1 MEGRYG
7 SLRESLLSHE
17 SLKTTQNTTQ
27 NTKQNTTQDTTQDTK
42 QDTTQGHQ
50 ATHPKK
56 TRDKLIYDI
65 YRMTLESHWRQTWMY
80 RLFGFPRS
88 QGWSR
93 QYYKIVYQHYH
104 DLVE

>member
-1 MEGRYG
+1 MRRRNNKRNIPDH
-7 SLRESLLSHE
+7 SLIVTDIVNSEI
-17 SLKTTQNTTQ
+17 QNS
-27 NTKQNTTQDTTQDTK
+27 TTQDTTQDTTKSK
-42 QDTTQGHQ
+42 Q
-50 ATHPKK
+50 
-56 TRDKLIYDI
+56 RDKLIYDI
-65 YRMTLESHWRQTWMY
+65 YQMTLESHWRQTWMY

>member
-1 MEGRYG
+1 MESRHG

-17 SLKTTQNTTQ
+17 SIK
-27 NTKQNTTQDTTQDTK
+27 TKQDTTQDTTQNTTK
-42 QDTTQGHQ
+42 SKQ
-50 ATHPKK
+50 
-56 TRDKLIYDI
+56 RDKLIYDI
-65 YRMTLESHWRQTWMY
+65 YQMTLESHWRQTWMY
-80 RLFGFPRS
+80 RVFGFPRS

>member
-1 MEGRYG
+1 MESRHG

-17 SLKTTQNTTQ
+17 HLK
-27 NTKQNTTQDTTQDTK
+27 TK
-42 QDTTQGHQ
+42 QDITQ
-50 ATHPKK
+50 PKK

-88 QGWSR
+88 PGWSR

>member
-1 MEGRYG
+1 METRHG
-7 SLRESLLSHE
+7 SLRESLLSHD
-17 SLKTTQNTTQ
+17 
-27 NTKQNTTQDTTQDTK
+27 TQDITQDITRK
-42 QDTTQGHQ
+42 P
-50 ATHPKK
+50 PKK
-56 TRDKLIYDI
+56 TRDQLISDI

-88 QGWSR
+88 AGWSR

>member
-17 SLKTTQNTTQ
+17 SLKT
-27 NTKQNTTQDTTQDTK
+27 KQDTTQDTTQNTTK
-42 QDTTQGHQ
+42 SKQ
-50 ATHPKK
+50 
-56 TRDKLIYDI
+56 RDKLIYDI

>member
-17 SLKTTQNTTQ
+17 SLKTTQ
-27 NTKQNTTQDTTQDTK
+27 
-42 QDTTQGHQ
+42 DTTQGHQ

-56 TRDKLIYDI
+56 TRDKLISDI
-65 YRMTLESHWRQTWMY
+65 YQMTLESHWRQTWMY

>member
-17 SLKTTQNTTQ
+17 SL
-27 NTKQNTTQDTTQDTK
+27 NTKQDTTQDTTKSK
-42 QDTTQGHQ
+42 Q
-50 ATHPKK
+50 
-56 TRDKLIYDI
+56 RDKLIYDI

>member
-17 SLKTTQNTTQ
+17 SLKTTQDTTQ
-27 NTKQNTTQDTTQDTK
+27 NTPQHTTQSK
-42 QDTTQGHQ
+42 Q
-50 ATHPKK
+50 
-56 TRDKLIYDI
+56 RDKLIYDI